1 MCQCFIFW
9 NVGTSFLL
17 SGVSVEELLAKNKS
31 MESFVTSLDVK
42 IRSTDVDLRHKFVHV
57 PLIYNRETMDRDF
70 QEMERERQVRG
81 NLPVASQSFNS
92 FMA

>member
-1 MCQCFIFW
+1 
-9 NVGTSFLL
+9 
-17 SGVSVEELLAKNKS
+17 
-31 MESFVTSLDVK
+31 MESFVTSLEVR
-42 IRSTDVDLRHKFVHV
+42 IRNTDVDLRYKFVHV
-57 PLIYNRETMDRDF
+57 PLVYNRETMNREF

>member
-17 SGVSVEELLAKNKS
+17 SGVSVEKLFAENKS

-42 IRSTDVDLRHKFVHV
+42 NRNTDVEMRYKFVHV
-57 PLIYNRETMDRDF
+57 PLVYSRETMDRDF
-70 QEMERERQVRG
+70 QKMERER
-81 NLPVASQSFNS
+81 
-92 FMA
+92 